1 MLAKVQKFETGKK
14 YGLEILR
21 HCVKRVKTKIQED
34 LEGNS
39 YICGSYSV
47 KTSSGR
53 EGSFL
58 VSPPPHPSILNRLE
72 ISLSYYSFI
81 DSEKS
86 MVSKKEREIYGMV
99 LD

>member
-58 VSPPPHPSILNRLE
+58 VSPPPPP
-72 ISLSYYSFI
+72 
-81 DSEKS
+81 
-86 MVSKKEREIYGMV
+86 IYPE
-99 LD
+99 